1 MKFRLWKFVWTGLL
15 SLFFTTHSAF
25 AQTPLQKVQPL
36 HPELGDLIDAEENDR
51 YRIVGPVDGLHAIRL
66 HEYKANAFRLHILAS
81 PGGQPTLRL
90 VPLSAVQKSQ
100 LTLQIDN
107 RIRMM
112 AGGKNPPSTF
122 LLTLKPPKAER
133 PAAREFILY
142 DGTSI
147 HGTLVAIRGDTLMVR
162 TPAGLQI
169 PVPDPLLLNVR
180 NLHGEIKQGRFRRLD
195 PNQTRLFFAPT
206 GRPLKKGTGYF
217 ADYYVFFPTIAY
229 GVSDNFA
236 LAGGMS
242 LIPGASSQLLYFAPR
257 FAKRIND
264 RVSAAM
270 GILYMAI
277 PEEGDD
283 VTLGYVVSTFGG
295 AESAMTFG
303 LGIPLNQN
311 ASGSMLLI
319 GGELQVSNNVKL
331 ISENWIFLGRDATL
345 LFSGGVRFFGRRLA
359 VDLALIGSD
368 EFSAEEGFPLVPW
381 VDFSV
386 FFGH

>member
-1 MKFRLWKFVWTGLL
+1 MKFWLRTLARAGFLPLL
-15 SLFFTTHSAF
+15 FTARMMV
-25 AQTPLQKVQPL
+25 AQTPSQKVLPL

-51 YRIVGPVDGLHAIRL
+51 YRIVGPVAGLHAIRL

-100 LTLQIDN
+100 LTLQLDR
-107 RIRMM
+107 RIRTL
-112 AGGKNPPSTF
+112 ASSKEPPGAF
-122 LLTLKPPKAER
+122 LLELKPSKAER

-142 DGTSI
+142 DGTTI
-147 HGTLVAIRGDTLMVR
+147 HGTLIAIRGDTLIVR

-169 PVPDPLLLNVR
+169 PVPDALVQNVR
-180 NLHGEIKQGRFRRLD
+180 SIYGEIKQGRFRRLD

-206 GRPLKKGTGYF
+206 GRPLQKGAGYF
-217 ADYYVFFPTIAY
+217 ADYYIFFPTVAY
-229 GVSDNFA
+229 GVSDN
-236 LAGGMS
+236 LSLSGGMS

-270 GILYMAI
+270 GMLYMAI
-277 PEEGDD
+277 PEGGDD

-303 LGIPLNQN
+303 LGIPLQQN
-311 ASGSMLLI
+311 ASGSMLLL
-319 GGELQVSNNVKL
+319 GGELQISNNVKL
-331 ISENWIFLGRDATL
+331 ISENWIFLGRDAVL

-368 EFSAEEGFPLVPW
+368 EFSAEEGFPFVPW